1 MSVNVIRQFHPIG
14 QGAFYTEHM
23 NYHNQRFNVIYDCGS
38 TTSVKLVNDQIEKT
52 FDRGETIHA
61 LFISHLDKD
70 HINGI
75 ESLIKYCNVER
86 IFFPLISNLNKL
98 LLLKEFNEEGFKDNF
113 TYKFINNPK
122 RAIADIENG
131 ETRKPQLIA
140 IKAVSPDIDNN
151 NNNNN
156 DNVFNLDDNSQ
167 TSSEEEPFD
176 LSIPS
181 GSIIKKTSLLK
192 FHDEW
197 IYVPFNFD
205 QNKRKK
211 ELETILSK
219 SGITVINEEF
229 IQNGKTLSPTDAIK
243 LTKDAYNLIPGK
255 LNGNSMTV
263 FSGLSNTNSSV
274 NGLIYFHKLDKRFS
288 KRWLNYLLNDFVD
301 FYDIIYN
308 INRRLLVSFMFE
320 NMNRGSG
327 CLYTGDYDASSDA
340 NFDALKNHYKNY
352 WSTITCFQVPHHGSK
367 KNFNTGFV
375 EHNKVYFVSAGMH
388 NRYGHPS
395 AEVIKYIH
403 KKRGYPFI
411 ITEDDSSYLMQL
423 LCYDV

>member
-1 MSVNVIRQFHPIG
+1 MNVNVIRQFHPIG

-52 FDRGETIHA
+52 FDQGETIHA

-98 LLLKEFNEEGFKDNF
+98 LLLKEFNEEGFEDNF

-140 IKAVSPDIDNN
+140 IKAVSPDIDKND
-151 NNNNN
+151 N

-167 TSSEEEPFD
+167 TSSEGEPFD

-181 GSIIKKTSLLK
+181 GSIIKKTSLPK
-192 FHDEW
+192 FHGEW
-197 IYVPFNFD
+197 VYVPFNFD
-205 QNKRKK
+205 QNKRKE
-211 ELETILSK
+211 ELKTILSK

-274 NGLIYFHKLDKRFS
+274 NGIIYFHKLDKRFS
-288 KRWLNYLLNDFVD
+288 KRWLDYLLNDFVD
-301 FYDIIYN
+301 SYDIIYN
-308 INRRLLVSFMFE
+308 IHRRLLVSFMFE

-375 EHNKVYFVSAGMH
+375 EQNKVYFVSAGMH

-395 AEVIKYIH
+395 AELIKYIH

>member
-1 MSVNVIRQFHPIG
+1 MNVNVIRQFHPIG

-52 FDRGETIHA
+52 FDQGETIHA

-98 LLLKEFNEEGFKDNF
+98 LLLKEFNEEGFEDNF

-151 NNNNN
+151 NNN
-156 DNVFNLDDNSQ
+156 VFNLDDNSQ
-167 TSSEEEPFD
+167 TSSEGEPFD

-181 GSIIKKTSLLK
+181 GSIIKKTSLPK
-192 FHDEW
+192 FHGEW
-197 IYVPFNFD
+197 VYVPFNFD
-205 QNKRKK
+205 QNKRKE
-211 ELETILSK
+211 ELKTILSK

-274 NGLIYFHKLDKRFS
+274 NGIIYFHKLDKRFS
-288 KRWLNYLLNDFVD
+288 KRWLDYLLNDFVD
-301 FYDIIYN
+301 SYDIIYN
-308 INRRLLVSFMFE
+308 IHRRLLVSFMFE

-375 EHNKVYFVSAGMH
+375 EQNKVYFVSAGMH

-395 AEVIKYIH
+395 AELIKYIH

>member
-1 MSVNVIRQFHPIG
+1 MNVNVIRQFHPIG

-52 FDRGETIHA
+52 FDQGETIHA

-98 LLLKEFNEEGFKDNF
+98 LLLKEFNEEGFEDNF

-151 NNNNN
+151 NNNDN

-167 TSSEEEPFD
+167 TSSEGEPFD

-181 GSIIKKTSLLK
+181 GSIIKKTSLPK
-192 FHDEW
+192 FHGEW
-197 IYVPFNFD
+197 VYVPFNFD
-205 QNKRKK
+205 QNKRKE
-211 ELETILSK
+211 ELKTILSK

-274 NGLIYFHKLDKRFS
+274 NGIIYFHKLDKRFS
-288 KRWLNYLLNDFVD
+288 KRWLDYLLNDFVD
-301 FYDIIYN
+301 SYDIIYN
-308 INRRLLVSFMFE
+308 IHRRLLVSFMFE

-375 EHNKVYFVSAGMH
+375 EQNKVYFVSAGMH

-395 AEVIKYIH
+395 AELIKYIH

>member
-1 MSVNVIRQFHPIG
+1 MNVNVIRQFHPIG

-52 FDRGETIHA
+52 FDQGETIHA

-98 LLLKEFNEEGFKDNF
+98 LLLKEFNEEGFEDNF

-151 NNNNN
+151 SN
-156 DNVFNLDDNSQ
+156 NVFNLDDNSQ

-181 GSIIKKTSLLK
+181 GSIIKKTSLPK
-192 FHDEW
+192 FHGEW
-197 IYVPFNFD
+197 VYVPFNFD
-205 QNKRKK
+205 QNKRKE
-211 ELETILSK
+211 ELKTILSK

-255 LNGNSMTV
+255 RNGNSMTV

-274 NGLIYFHKLDKRFS
+274 NGIIYFHKLDKRFS
-288 KRWLNYLLNDFVD
+288 KRWLDYLLNDFVD
-301 FYDIIYN
+301 SYDIIYN
-308 INRRLLVSFMFE
+308 IHRRLLVSFMFE

-375 EHNKVYFVSAGMH
+375 EQNKVYFVSAGMH

-395 AEVIKYIH
+395 AELIKYIH